1 MKAHSTVVPWR
12 TQMLSPVQ
20 ANVAAI
26 KIKCP
31 LPLFRTHTSQ
41 HRNTVLEDSND
52 VVNIG
57 VYFFHIHAKDYWKH
71 SLKEASKRK
80 TGLKRIWNIQNNT
93 PFKFRTIPQPQL
105 LRRTVNETPI
115 LNHLIVGW
123 RKPPTM
129 QETFHTFHICN
140 QESFNIKNL

>member
-1 MKAHSTVVPWR
+1 
-12 TQMLSPVQ
+12 MLSPVQ

-31 LPLFRTHTSQ
+31 LPLYRKHTSQ
-41 HRNTVLEDSND
+41 HNNTLLEDSD
-52 VVNIG
+52 DAVNIG

-71 SLKEASKRK
+71 SLKEASKREIIR
-80 TGLKRIWNIQNNT
+80 KRICNIQNKT

-115 LNHLIVGW
+115 LNHLVVGC

-129 QETFHTFHICN
+129 QETFHKLHICN
-140 QESFNIKNL
+140 